1 MGATGT
7 AIVDFGAFP
16 GTDIA
21 TLAITG
27 QSSITG
33 SSMVE
38 AYLDPTAA
46 DTADHSSDEHLV
58 ADIDVRC
65 SALVAAAG
73 FMINLIGRDSIH
85 YGKWNVIWV
94 WV

>member
-1 MGATGT
+1 MGATGQ
-7 AIVDFGAFP
+7 AIVTFGAFP

-21 TLAITG
+21 SLASTG
-27 QSSITG
+27 QSSILGT
-33 SSMVE
+33 SLVE

-46 DTADHSSDEHLV
+46 DTAEHSSDEHLV

-65 SALVAAAG
+65 SALVAGTG
-73 FMINLIGRDSIH
+73 FTINLIGRDTIH
-85 YGKWNVIWV
+85 YGHWNVIWV